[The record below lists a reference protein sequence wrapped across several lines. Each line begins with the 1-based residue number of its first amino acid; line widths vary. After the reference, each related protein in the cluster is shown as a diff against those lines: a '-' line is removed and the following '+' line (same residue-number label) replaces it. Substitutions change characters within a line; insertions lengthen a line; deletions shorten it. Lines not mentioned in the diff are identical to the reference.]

1 MRGQAIKLIS
11 DVIEK
16 NFEGE
21 AAKTVFL
28 VAVKMANSLYK
39 KNDSKLKVWKNEEML
54 NMTFESLNLETYQ
67 GGYESLHA

>member
-1 MRGQAIKLIS
+1 M
-11 DVIEK
+11 IEK

-39 KNDSKLKVWKNEEML
+39 KNDSKLKVWKN
-54 NMTFESLNLETYQ
+54 
-67 GGYESLHA
+67 